1 MTGRLKSMDEE
12 NEIESDWKFAAMVI
26 DRFVNTNNIGYEQ
39 YLLVNIND
47 MVKLPRPALINFA
60 IHRSQSAFKHLLAV
74 LYNHYSI
81 IAGSA

>member
-26 DRFVNTNNIGYEQ
+26 DRFVNTNNIGCEQ
-39 YLLVNIND
+39 YLFVNIND

-60 IHRSQSAFKHLLAV
+60 IHSSLSTFKYLLAV

>member
-26 DRFVNTNNIGYEQ
+26 DRFVNSNNIGCEQ
-39 YLLVNIND
+39 YLFVNIND
-47 MVKLPRPALINFA
+47 IVDLRLPALINFA
-60 IHRSQSAFKHLLAV
+60 IHSSLTTFKYLLAV
-74 LYNHYSI
+74 LYNDFFI

>member
-1 MTGRLKSMDEE
+1 MDEE

-26 DRFVNTNNIGYEQ
+26 DRFVNANNIGYGF
-39 YLLVNIND
+39 YLFVNLNN
-47 MVKLPRPALINFA
+47 MVNLPRPALIHFA
-60 IHRSQSAFKHLLAV
+60 IHSSQSAFKNLLAV